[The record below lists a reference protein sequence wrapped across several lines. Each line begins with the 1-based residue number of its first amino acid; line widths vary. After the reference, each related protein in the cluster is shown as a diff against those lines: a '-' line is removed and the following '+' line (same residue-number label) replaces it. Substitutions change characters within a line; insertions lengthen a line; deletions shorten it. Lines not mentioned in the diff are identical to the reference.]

1 MPYCT
6 QCGKELNDAST
17 NGLCPEC
24 SASAKAAPA
33 KKKTKKKSLCLLISA
48 IIGIAYMIYGISY
61 WSNLNATQ
69 TDASGAIG
77 AGIATA
83 LVIPH
88 MICAAIALIFNILA
102 WAMDHRGFALTAGIL
117 YAVSIV
123 LFFAYFMF
131 VIIEMILCFVGYARL
146 KKINQN
152 NAQIAQ

>member
-6 QCGKELNDAST
+6 KCGKEMDASSS
-17 NGLCPEC
+17 GVCQEC
-24 SASAKAAPA
+24 SKAETYVPA
-33 KKKTKKKSLCLLISA
+33 KKKAKKKSLCLLISA
-48 IIGIAYMIYGISY
+48 FIGIAYMIYGISY

-131 VIIEMILCFVGYARL
+131 VIVEMILCFVGYARL